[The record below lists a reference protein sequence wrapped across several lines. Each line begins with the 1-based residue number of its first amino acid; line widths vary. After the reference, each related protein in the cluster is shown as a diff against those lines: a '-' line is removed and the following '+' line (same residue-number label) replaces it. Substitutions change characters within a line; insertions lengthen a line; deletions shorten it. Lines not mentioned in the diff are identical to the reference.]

1 MSLLPPK
8 ILKIM
13 EWIGFSGDGSGAIK
27 KLNECADSKTLRS
40 AIAVMTPWSYYYIFE
55 FQFGSVCEKE
65 GVDIAKVNT
74 HFEGPTWPE
83 VREQLSGKETGY
95 NFARED

>member
-1 MSLLPPK
+1 
-8 ILKIM
+8 M
-13 EWIGFSGDGSGAIK
+13 EWIGFSGDGSDAIK

-65 GVDIAKVNT
+65 GVDISKVKTLLSSRGQLDLKFRNGFLT
-74 HFEGPTWPE
+74 HVLGHNVIFRQTHI
-83 VREQLSGKETGY
+83 LIT
-95 NFARED
+95 

>member
-13 EWIGFSGDGSGAIK
+13 EWIGFSGDGSDAIV

-65 GVDIAKVNT
+65 GVDIQKVDSPAVT
-74 HFEGPTWPE
+74 PTLTLICHLG
-83 VREQLSGKETGY
+83 QLV
-95 NFARED
+95 F